1 MIKSIVI
8 KVFRL
13 TDITDRI
20 LKAKKSQKKMDDE
33 HWQEKLV
40 DEIHKIQLDHQ
51 LEIIELESKISMCN
65 DTIKEYRNREKLLV
79 NQEYENKKFAK
90 ENAYTANKISSKLE
104 DFGLEIYKIIGEVKG
119 IRDEADNNKLRIEKK

>member
-33 HWQEKLV
+33 HWQEKLA
-40 DEIHKIQLDHQ
+40 DEIHKIQL
-51 LEIIELESKISMCN
+51 
-65 DTIKEYRNREKLLV
+65 IKAKLSYL
-79 NQEYENKKFAK
+79 
-90 ENAYTANKISSKLE
+90 YTLGKL
-104 DFGLEIYKIIGEVKG
+104 
-119 IRDEADNNKLRIEKK
+119 